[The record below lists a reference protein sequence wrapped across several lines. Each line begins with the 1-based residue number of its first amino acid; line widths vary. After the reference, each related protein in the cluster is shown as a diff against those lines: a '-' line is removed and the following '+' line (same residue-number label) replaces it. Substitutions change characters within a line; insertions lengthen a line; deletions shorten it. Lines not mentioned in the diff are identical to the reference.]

1 MTRWTKPTAKP
12 MNPITSDQLAAT
24 VSGLADKSLVGNG
37 VANMLGQC
45 GEGLIGESGD
55 TLEGEF
61 GAKGDCGDEMGDLLS
76 PGGS

>member
-1 MTRWTKPTAKP
+1 M
-12 MNPITSDQLAAT
+12 
-24 VSGLADKSLVGNG
+24 VGNG
-37 VANMLGQC
+37 VANVLGQC

-76 PGGS
+76 LRRLLIGEAKCVAVSLIIGYQSRKERCWSDGRL